1 MAVVDYEALPEIVM
15 RDGITGKWIAGREQ
29 GTTGVSVLTNTVA
42 PGVVVPRH
50 MHDHEEVALVEAGE
64 FWFEVDGVRRSAV
77 PGQAVIIPA
86 GGVHAW
92 GTVGS
97 VPSRVLFIWPVLEPF
112 APGKSTYLDGPPPV
126 VR

>member
-1 MAVVDYEALPEIVM
+1 MAVVDYGALPEITM
-15 RDGITGKWIAGREQ
+15 RDGIMGKWIAGREQ
-29 GTTGVSVLTNTVA
+29 GTREVTVLTNTVA

-50 MHDHEEVALVEAGE
+50 THDHEEVAVVEAGE

-77 PGQAVIIPA
+77 PGQAVIVPA
-86 GGVHAW
+86 GAVHSW
-92 GTVGS
+92 GTLGT

-112 APGKSTYLDGPPPV
+112 APDKCTYLDGPPPA